1 MHLKLI
7 CYPFYSKNERMRN
20 MNIEMANRLT
30 ALRKRHELS
39 QEQLAEKLGVSRQA
53 VSKWERAEASPDI
66 ENLSSLAKLYGITID
81 ELVNGVQ
88 EPSAPHDTYTD
99 AQESGGV
106 PDTTGFSEGI
116 TVTYDE
122 SPQNDEPRSLSMSLL
137 QSFPFIVVVLIA
149 FFLTGFLCD
158 LWYINWVLFLLIP
171 CWYGMVRAVKSCRP
185 DKFPYPVFVAAV
197 YLVMGF
203 LCELWHPGW
212 VVFLTIP
219 IYYWIADTVRKNG
232 R

>member
-1 MHLKLI
+1 
-7 CYPFYSKNERMRN
+7 

-30 ALRKRHELS
+30 GLRKQHGLS

-81 ELVNGVQ
+81 ELVGGVAPANTYTNVQ
-88 EPSAPHDTYTD
+88 ESEEQPNA
-99 AQESGGV
+99 
-106 PDTTGFSEGI
+106 TGFSEGV
-116 TVTYDE
+116 TVVFDE
-122 SPQNDEPRSLSMSLL
+122 SPQSNETSSTPMLLL
-137 QSFPFIVVVLIA
+137 QSFPFTVVVLIA

-171 CWYGMVRAVKSCRP
+171 CWYGLLGAVKSCRS

-219 IYYWIADTVRKNG
+219 VYYWIAEAINKR
-232 R
+232 RR

>member
-1 MHLKLI
+1 
-7 CYPFYSKNERMRN
+7 
-20 MNIEMANRLT
+20 MNIAMANRLT
-30 ALRKRHELS
+30 ALRKQHGMS

-66 ENLSSLAKLYGITID
+66 ENLSSLAKLYNITID
-81 ELVNGVQ
+81 RLVNGVQ
-88 EPSAPHDTYTD
+88 EQPATSDTYTNV
-99 AQESGGV
+99 QESEEHS
-106 PDTTGFSEGI
+106 DTIRFSEGV
-116 TVTYDE
+116 TVVFDE
-122 SPQNDEPRSLSMSLL
+122 SSQNSDTRSAPVLLL
-137 QSFPFIVVVLIA
+137 QSFPFTVVVLIA

-171 CWYGMVRAVKSCRP
+171 CWYGLLGAVKSCRA

>member
-1 MHLKLI
+1 MLGLDMLSFLHQK
-7 CYPFYSKNERMRN
+7 YERVKN
-20 MNIEMANRLT
+20 MNHEMAKRFT
-30 ALRKRHELS
+30 ELRKQHGLS

-81 ELVNGVQ
+81 ELVNGTQ
-88 EPSAPHDTYTD
+88 QPTAPSDTYTNV
-99 AQESGGV
+99 QESEER
-106 PDTTGFSEGI
+106 PNTTDFSEGV
-116 TVTYDE
+116 TVMYDE
-122 SPQNDEPRSLSMSLL
+122 SPQNDETRTASMMLL
-137 QSFPFIVVVLIA
+137 QSFPFTIVVLIA

-171 CWYGMVRAVKSCRP
+171 CWYGLLGAVKSCRT

-219 IYYWIADTVRKNG
+219 VYYWIADAINKR
-232 R
+232 RR

>member
-1 MHLKLI
+1 
-7 CYPFYSKNERMRN
+7 
-20 MNIEMANRLT
+20 MNIEMANRLIG
-30 ALRKRHELS
+30 LRKGHGLS

-88 EPSAPHDTYTD
+88 EQPVSSDTYTSV
-99 AQESGGV
+99 QEREEP
-106 PDTTGFSEGI
+106 PDTTGFSGGV
-116 TVTYDE
+116 TVTFDG
-122 SPQNDEPRSLSMSLL
+122 SPQKDETRSGSMMLL
-137 QSFPFIVVVLIA
+137 QSFPFTIVVLIA

-171 CWYGMVRAVKSCRP
+171 CWYGMLGAIKSCRT
-185 DKFPYPVFVAAV
+185 DRFPYPVFVAAV

-219 IYYWIADTVRKNG
+219 VYYWIADAVNKR
-232 R
+232 RR